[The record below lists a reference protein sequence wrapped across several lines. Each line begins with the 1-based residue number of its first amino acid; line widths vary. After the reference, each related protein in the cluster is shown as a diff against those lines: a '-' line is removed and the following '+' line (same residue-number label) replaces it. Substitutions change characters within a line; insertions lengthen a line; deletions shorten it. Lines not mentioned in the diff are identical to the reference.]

1 MIRLFTELLTG
12 VAIIPVMN
20 ELIFVALCTVLVAG
34 VICRPDRFLFA
45 YLQPRKEQRPP
56 EPYLGE
62 FIPAETPAQR
72 DARESMAKL
81 RLLLKRAEGL
91 G

>member
-1 MIRLFTELLTG
+1 
-12 VAIIPVMN
+12 MN
-20 ELIFVALCTVLVAG
+20 ELVFVALCAVLVGG

-45 YLQPRKEQRPP
+45 YLQPRKAERFP

-72 DARESMAKL
+72 EARESMAKL
-81 RLLLKRAEGL
+81 RLLLKKAESL